1 MAEEYKPLFNRTY
14 LNLLV
19 VGSALAIFLL
29 TYSSRNESV
38 FFEVDHYP
46 DSALYTL
53 EYDSER
59 RQLDLLLPTHT
70 ALSSN
75 DQLLQQLMLQILQA
89 RSQGLSLAPGQGV
102 EFSRYQ
108 DRLELHLSWP
118 EEQNIPD
125 IAAIL
130 EHLGQ
135 PVVWQDWKSTF
146 ARLKAKQ
153 YLNSQDTES
162 RLQERFFD
170 LLSDNPDADP
180 LRRLSHHF
188 SQMFEQPR
196 FVLSGPDLEAGIE
209 QLTQSLHYPPRTE
222 LAPATQPALQ
232 SQLRESAADK
242 RYHLALGMQIP
253 PRQSPEFARYRI
265 SAQLLQDLLSQQ
277 GAGMGLEFR
286 MRWAALADRGYQL
299 LILHSDSDPQG
310 KLSKLQQ
317 QLTAERLEQSR
328 DKLIKGWL
336 SKMETPDKQAAA
348 LRSIAFYRLPA
359 ESLQQYVGQLQAV
372 AADDLLKL
380 ARQGLQAERQ
390 ISILVPP
397 TLNR

>member
-53 EYDSER
+53 EYDSDR

-89 RSQGLSLAPGQGV
+89 RSQGLSLEPGQGV

-135 PVVWQDWKSTF
+135 PVAWQDWKSTF

-162 RLQERFFD
+162 RLQARFFD

-180 LRRLSHHF
+180 LRRLSHRF

-253 PRQSPEFARYRI
+253 PRQSSEFARYRI